1 MKKLISIIFVVIVL
15 LNIFIVNVY
24 ASDIDI
30 NSVWDGIDNQTK
42 DYLND
47 LGIDEISFS
56 DLFDLSPTRVI
67 EFLVDI
73 SLKSGVKVFHNIF
86 VIIAIL
92 FIVSVAS
99 AFLKESDKIHNIICF
114 VGVLTVLSVVIVPIS
129 RMITDVVTGIKTSMI
144 FVNSYI
150 PIMTAIIVAS
160 RNPGL
165 AITYNS
171 FSIFLSSIITTVAD
185 KFFMPCVS
193 ALLSF
198 NILSSFSFENFRER
212 IVAGFRKCVV
222 VLLALFSTVYT
233 GLLTTQ
239 SILAT
244 SSDSIALRGIKFI
257 SGAFVPV
264 VGAGVGDAL
273 ASVFSSFVIMKNT
286 LGVFVII
293 VIILINLPVMV
304 ELLIWYFALQIC
316 SLISLML
323 DINNITD
330 TLDSLSSVISLLN
343 IILFFI
349 TFVLIIS
356 TGVIIMMGK

>member
-1 MKKLISIIFVVIVL
+1 MKKLISIIFVVIVF
-15 LNIFIVNVY
+15 LNIFVVNVS
-24 ASDIDI
+24 ATDIDI
-30 NSVWDGIDNQTK
+30 NSVWDEIDNQTK

-73 SLKSGVKVFHNIF
+73 SLKSGVKVFQNIF

-92 FIVSVAS
+92 FIISIAS
-99 AFLKESDKIHNIICF
+99 AFLKESDKVHNIICF

-316 SLISLML
+316 SLISSML
-323 DINNITD
+323 SVNNVTD